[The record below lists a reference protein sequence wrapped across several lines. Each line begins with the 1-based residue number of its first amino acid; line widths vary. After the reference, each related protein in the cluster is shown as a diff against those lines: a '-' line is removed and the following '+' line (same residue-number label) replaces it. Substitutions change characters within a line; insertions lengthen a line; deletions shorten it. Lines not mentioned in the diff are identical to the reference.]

1 MTFKVHHWST
11 DHGNLRFSS
20 MFRRLFHPILGVFN
34 LHFSMGFGGPKDTR
48 QSVVVLFKSPGIQRL
63 CDKNAFL
70 LVLKVHVFLWFSG
83 YLEDWGLARSYCS
96 NPAPPGFIKTL
107 SSSLQG
113 FIYRCKIAPPII
125 LLLVDDFNIAAKE
138 DLFPKPSGQIFQEFL
153 NLNYWHFG
161 VHSLTITTK
170 GWPTSWSL

>member
-1 MTFKVHHWST
+1 MGTYVFPPCLEGYFIQYWRFLTFIFPWV
-11 DHGNLRFSS
+11 
-20 MFRRLFHPILGVFN
+20 LGVQRIP
-34 LHFSMGFGGPKDTR
+34 G
-48 QSVVVLFKSPGIQRL
+48 QSVVVLFKSPGIQRVR
-63 CDKNAFL
+63 DKNAFL

-170 GWPTSWSL
+170 GWPASWSL